1 MSRFFCDSNG
11 ELWYTRADELGLDVI
26 GMPYTIDDEDER
38 DYDLGRNTDFDD
50 FYKRLSNGS
59 IAKTQALNVQNYL
72 DYFEPVLAGGEDII
86 YIHFS
91 NQMSGTFEQMR
102 KAIEILKEKYPERRI
117 RTADTKLISIG
128 ESLLVYEAAK
138 MWKSGASD
146 DDIIEFVE
154 KYKQNYALYFLV
166 DDLGY
171 LRKGGRLKTASFI
184 VGTMLNIKPILK
196 VNEEGQITKADVA
209 KGIKRGLKELVNIVK
224 STGND
229 IYKHPLV
236 IAHAAAKNLADE
248 LRELFVAEFGDKL
261 EIWEQPIGPT
271 VGAHCGPGSVG
282 IAFHCNK
289 R

>member
-38 DYDLGRNTDFDD
+38 AYDLGRNTDFDD
-50 FYKRLSNGS
+50 FYNRLKNGS

-102 KAIEILKEKYPERRI
+102 KAIEILKEKYPERTI
-117 RTADTKLISIG
+117 RTADTKLIAIG
-128 ESLLVYEAAK
+128 EALIVYEAAQL
-138 MWKSGASD
+138 WKSGKSD
-146 DDIIEFVE
+146 EEIIEFVE
-154 KYKQNYALYFLV
+154 KYKQNYAMYFLV
-166 DDLGY
+166 GDLAY
-171 LRKGGRLKTASFI
+171 LRNGGRLKTSSFI

-196 VNEEGQITKADVA
+196 MNEEGIIVKADVA
-209 KGIKRGLKELVNIVK
+209 RGIKRGLKELVNVVK
-224 STGND
+224 KIGND
-229 IYKHPLV
+229 VYKHPLI
-236 IAHAAAKNLADE
+236 IAHAGAQQLANE
-248 LRELFVAEFGDKL
+248 LKELFVAEFGDKI
-261 EIWEQPIGPT
+261 EIWQQPIGPT
-271 VGAHCGPGSVG
+271 VGTHCGPGSVG
-282 IAFHCNK
+282 IAFHSNK